1 MDKSIEKR
9 GGQDKECFGRVDE
22 AFDEVFGR
30 LCIGLIRG

>member
-22 AFDEVFGR
+22 VFGR